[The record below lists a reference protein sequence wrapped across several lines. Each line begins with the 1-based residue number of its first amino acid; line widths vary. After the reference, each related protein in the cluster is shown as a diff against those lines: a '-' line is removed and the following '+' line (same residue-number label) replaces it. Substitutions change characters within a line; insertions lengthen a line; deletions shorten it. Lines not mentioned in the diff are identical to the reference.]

1 MEGKRIFTILVN
13 EKRQIL
19 TLRHRAFDFG
29 SYPPPLEMMEGRYE
43 LRNLGQ
49 IDGIQIRIAIVGNFN
64 PNYFSIS
71 GCQMADIG
79 PFIRHH
85 PDDFAVLA
93 LKRGFES
100 YYL

>member
-1 MEGKRIFTILVN
+1 MEWKKVFTILVN
-13 EKRQIL
+13 TERQIL

-43 LRNLGQ
+43 LRNFGQ
-49 IDGIQIRIAIVGNFN
+49 IDGVKIRIAIVDRFN
-64 PNYFSIS
+64 PEDFSII
-71 GCQMADIG
+71 GCQMTDIG

-93 LKRGFES
+93 LKKGFAS